1 MPRLR
6 DPETHAENRRAQIL
20 AEAVRVFAEKG
31 YHGTNIADIAQR
43 LGLGH
48 GTFYRYFKSK
58 LDIFDAVV
66 DGIVAAITRLVVD
79 EAATDAATLEEY
91 RAQLGRIGRRFF
103 AIFEANERLARL
115 VFYEGIAVDAGVG
128 AKVRGVMEAFAGY
141 TAAYLENGKR
151 KGFLR
156 ADVDSEVTARAIN
169 AMIFESVEHIARSDD
184 PQREGERW
192 QRAIIGL
199 MLDGMRARA
208 ESRIEEGP

>member
-31 YHGTNIADIAQR
+31 YHATNIADIAKR

-48 GTFYRYFKSK
+48 GTFYRYFRSK

-66 DGIVAAITRLVVD
+66 DGIVSAIAGLVLEEAAD
-79 EAATDAATLEEY
+79 EAESLEDY

-103 AIFEANERLARL
+103 AIFEANDRLARL
-115 VFYEGIAVDAGVG
+115 VFYEGIAVDAAIG
-128 AKVRGVMEAFAGY
+128 AKIRGIMDSFATY
-141 TAAYLENGKR
+141 TAAYLENGKK

-156 ADVDSEVTARAIN
+156 ADVDTEVTARAIN
-169 AMIFESVEHIARSDD
+169 AMIFESIEHIAGSGD
-184 PQREGERW
+184 PEAEGERW

-199 MLDGMRARA
+199 MLDGMRARPC
-208 ESRIEEGP
+208 EEEGP